1 MMAFRSRKRKAGAP
15 RETQAKTPPADAA
28 ATTPTGSPTK
38 HPVAAFAN
46 TVYVDPVIKVRRRA
60 RSRPRIAR
68 AIESARLSR
77 LTRRTDSRR
86 KTKRVAFSRRARL
99 GADQKP
105 HPSSSTSH
113 LQSVYRYVDKKTF
126 LNWGLTS
133 DWLVEGPRKRR
144 ASGGAATPTSP
155 PTPQKPE
162 RGGSTAECLAKAPE
176 SDEDEDPNA
185 SSEGYGEM
193 TEGSIERLLVFL
205 RTLGSHPEVERL
217 AARKNGAEKTKKS
230 RRVARG
236 VSARNDHLS
245 ELDLTSSS
253 SFIDVGSGYGKVVLH
268 ARLSARVAEA
278 AGIEYVASRA
288 DMAADALRE
297 LRSGKHA
304 FVTPEALALL
314 RDARATRLTKGDAT
328 KLGAFQFSHVY
339 MYDKVFSDPTTA
351 LLAAQLNAS
360 EKTKVLVS
368 YQRAE
373 QWRRLGLDARFVEV
387 ASLTMRTTGG
397 QNFKAYVFV
406 RAG

>member
-1 MMAFRSRKRKAGAP
+1 M
-15 RETQAKTPPADAA
+15 
-28 ATTPTGSPTK
+28 
-38 HPVAAFAN
+38 
-46 TVYVDPVIKVRRRA
+46 
-60 RSRPRIAR
+60 
-68 AIESARLSR
+68 
-77 LTRRTDSRR
+77 
-86 KTKRVAFSRRARL
+86 
-99 GADQKP
+99 
-105 HPSSSTSH
+105 
-113 LQSVYRYVDKKTF
+113 
-126 LNWGLTS
+126 
-133 DWLVEGPRKRR
+133 
-144 ASGGAATPTSP
+144 
-155 PTPQKPE
+155 
-162 RGGSTAECLAKAPE
+162 
-176 SDEDEDPNA
+176 
-185 SSEGYGEM
+185 
-193 TEGSIERLLVFL
+193 FL

-245 ELDLTSSS
+245 DVDLTSSS

>member
-1 MMAFRSRKRKAGAP
+1 M
-15 RETQAKTPPADAA
+15 
-28 ATTPTGSPTK
+28 
-38 HPVAAFAN
+38 
-46 TVYVDPVIKVRRRA
+46 
-60 RSRPRIAR
+60 
-68 AIESARLSR
+68 
-77 LTRRTDSRR
+77 
-86 KTKRVAFSRRARL
+86 
-99 GADQKP
+99 
-105 HPSSSTSH
+105 
-113 LQSVYRYVDKKTF
+113 DKKTF

-205 RTLGSHPEVERL
+205 RTLG
-217 AARKNGAEKTKKS
+217 
-230 RRVARG
+230 
-236 VSARNDHLS
+236 
-245 ELDLTSSS
+245 
-253 SFIDVGSGYGKVVLH
+253 FIDVGSGYGKVVLH
-268 ARLSARVAEA
+268 ARLSARVSEA

>member
-1 MMAFRSRKRKAGAP
+1 
-15 RETQAKTPPADAA
+15 
-28 ATTPTGSPTK
+28 
-38 HPVAAFAN
+38 
-46 TVYVDPVIKVRRRA
+46 
-60 RSRPRIAR
+60 
-68 AIESARLSR
+68 
-77 LTRRTDSRR
+77 
-86 KTKRVAFSRRARL
+86 
-99 GADQKP
+99 
-105 HPSSSTSH
+105 
-113 LQSVYRYVDKKTF
+113 VYRYVDKKTF

-245 ELDLTSSS
+245 EIDLTSSS

>member
-1 MMAFRSRKRKAGAP
+1 
-15 RETQAKTPPADAA
+15 
-28 ATTPTGSPTK
+28 
-38 HPVAAFAN
+38 
-46 TVYVDPVIKVRRRA
+46 
-60 RSRPRIAR
+60 
-68 AIESARLSR
+68 
-77 LTRRTDSRR
+77 
-86 KTKRVAFSRRARL
+86 
-99 GADQKP
+99 
-105 HPSSSTSH
+105 
-113 LQSVYRYVDKKTF
+113 VDKKTF

-144 ASGGAATPTSP
+144 ASGVAATTCTLSP

-162 RGGSTAECLAKAPE
+162 RGGSTAERLAGSPE

-217 AARKNGAEKTKKS
+217 AARKTALSPKKKKNGAENKS
-230 RRVARG
+230 RLDAKNGTKNVRRG
-236 VSARNDHLS
+236 VSARNSLLS
-245 ELDLTSSS
+245 DIDLTSSS

-278 AGIEYVASRA
+278 AGIEYVAARA
-288 DMAADALRE
+288 DMAGDALRE

-314 RDARATRLTKGDAT
+314 RDAHATRLTKGDAT

>member
-1 MMAFRSRKRKAGAP
+1 M
-15 RETQAKTPPADAA
+15 
-28 ATTPTGSPTK
+28 
-38 HPVAAFAN
+38 
-46 TVYVDPVIKVRRRA
+46 
-60 RSRPRIAR
+60 
-68 AIESARLSR
+68 
-77 LTRRTDSRR
+77 
-86 KTKRVAFSRRARL
+86 
-99 GADQKP
+99 
-105 HPSSSTSH
+105 
-113 LQSVYRYVDKKTF
+113 DKKTF

-144 ASGGAATPTSP
+144 ASAARVETTSP

-162 RGGSTAECLAKAPE
+162 RGAASSVASPEPE
-176 SDEDEDPNA
+176 SEEDDDPNA

-205 RTLGSHPEVERL
+205 KTLGSHPEVERL
-217 AARKNGAEKTKKS
+217 AKGARKAKGSAAKTK
-230 RRVARG
+230 RRGAAAAAPRTAVPPNA
-236 VSARNDHLS
+236 ADAN
-245 ELDLTSSS
+245 LTSCS

-278 AGIEYVASRA
+278 AGVEYVAGRA
-288 DMAADALRE
+288 AMASDALRE

-304 FVTPEALALL
+304 FVTPEALSLL
-314 RDARATRLTKGDAT
+314 RDPDATRLTQGDAT

-339 MYDKVFSDPTTA
+339 MYDKVFSDPTTQ

-373 QWRRLGLDARFVEV
+373 QWRRLGLSARFAEV

>member
-1 MMAFRSRKRKAGAP
+1 M
-15 RETQAKTPPADAA
+15 
-28 ATTPTGSPTK
+28 
-38 HPVAAFAN
+38 
-46 TVYVDPVIKVRRRA
+46 
-60 RSRPRIAR
+60 
-68 AIESARLSR
+68 
-77 LTRRTDSRR
+77 
-86 KTKRVAFSRRARL
+86 
-99 GADQKP
+99 
-105 HPSSSTSH
+105 
-113 LQSVYRYVDKKTF
+113 DKKTF

-176 SDEDEDPNA
+176 SDEDEDSNA

-236 VSARNDHLS
+236 VSARNDHLA

-253 SFIDVGSGYGKVVLH
+253 SFIDVWSGYCKVVLH

-387 ASLTMRTTGG
+387 ASLTIRTTGG

>member
-1 MMAFRSRKRKAGAP
+1 M
-15 RETQAKTPPADAA
+15 
-28 ATTPTGSPTK
+28 
-38 HPVAAFAN
+38 
-46 TVYVDPVIKVRRRA
+46 
-60 RSRPRIAR
+60 
-68 AIESARLSR
+68 
-77 LTRRTDSRR
+77 
-86 KTKRVAFSRRARL
+86 
-99 GADQKP
+99 
-105 HPSSSTSH
+105 
-113 LQSVYRYVDKKTF
+113 DKKTF

-144 ASGGAATPTSP
+144 ASGVAATTCTLSP

-162 RGGSTAECLAKAPE
+162 RGGSTAERLAGSPE

-217 AARKNGAEKTKKS
+217 AARKTALSPKKKKNGAKNV
-230 RRVARG
+230 RRG

-245 ELDLTSSS
+245 DIDLTSSS

-278 AGIEYVASRA
+278 AGIEYVAARA
-288 DMAADALRE
+288 DMAGDALRE

-314 RDARATRLTKGDAT
+314 RDAHATRLTKGDAT